1 MAAVAGARW
10 KRWVFLYLQLGA
22 FVVITLFP
30 FYYMAVTSLRPDRE
44 MYIPWNR
51 PNFAPFWT
59 LQPTL
64 EHFTLLF
71 RETLFLR
78 WLANTLIISVLS
90 TGIALVCG
98 LLAVK
103 QLKGVSDED
112 AVAEFMESP
121 YIQAFCGLEYFELE
135 QAPNPVG
142 SRTHLP
148 WGQESG
154 PGVLESEDGL

>member
-1 MAAVAGARW
+1 
-10 KRWVFLYLQLGA
+10 
-22 FVVITLFP
+22 
-30 FYYMAVTSLRPDRE
+30 

-90 TGIALVCG
+90 TGIALGFATIVG
-98 LLAVK
+98 GGALLANASGNSK
-103 QLKGVSDED
+103 KWPALGGIMIFPETCNR
-112 AVAEFMESP
+112 
-121 YIQAFCGLEYFELE
+121 I
-135 QAPNPVG
+135 G
-142 SRTHLP
+142 SILRQSL
-148 WGQESG
+148 
-154 PGVLESEDGL
+154 